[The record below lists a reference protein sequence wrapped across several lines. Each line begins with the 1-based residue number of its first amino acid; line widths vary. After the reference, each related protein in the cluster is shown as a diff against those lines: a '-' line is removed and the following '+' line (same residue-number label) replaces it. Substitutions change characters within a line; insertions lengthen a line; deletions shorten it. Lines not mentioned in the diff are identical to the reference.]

1 MLVTILGSR
10 RPSVQKGAS
19 VSTTRELFAGHRIR
33 CTPQRRALY
42 EALLGTKSHPTAEEL
57 YRIVKPATERLSRA
71 TVYNTL
77 EMLCEAGLAR
87 KLPSNRGCC
96 RYDADLSE
104 HLHICFREDGSIRDL
119 PDDLGEKLIRHIS
132 QDVIAE
138 IEGRLGIGIDGI
150 SIQLLAR
157 RQKA

>member
-1 MLVTILGSR
+1 M
-10 RPSVQKGAS
+10 
-19 VSTTRELFAGHRIR
+19 VSTTRELFAGHSIR
-33 CTPQRRALY
+33 CTSQRRALY

-57 YRIVKPATERLSRA
+57 YRIVKPTTQRLSRA

-96 RYDADLSE
+96 RYDADVSE
-104 HLHICFREDGSIRDL
+104 HLHICVREDGAIRDL

-132 QDVIAE
+132 KDVIAE
-138 IEGRLGIGIDGI
+138 IEGRMGIGIDGI
-150 SIQLLAR
+150 SVQLQAR
-157 RQKA
+157 RKDA

>member
-1 MLVTILGSR
+1 M
-10 RPSVQKGAS
+10 
-19 VSTTRELFAGHRIR
+19 VSTTKELFADHSIR

-42 EALLGTKSHPTAEEL
+42 EALRGTKSHPTAEEL
-57 YRIVKPATERLSRA
+57 YRIVKPTTKRLSRA

-77 EMLCEAGLAR
+77 ETLCEAGLAR

-96 RYDADLSE
+96 RYDADVSE
-104 HLHICFREDGSIRDL
+104 HLHICFREDGAIRDL
-119 PDDLGEKLIRHIS
+119 PNDLGEKLIRHIS
-132 QDVIAE
+132 PDVIAE

-157 RQKA
+157 RQNA

>member
-1 MLVTILGSR
+1 MT
-10 RPSVQKGAS
+10 
-19 VSTTRELFAGHRIR
+19 TTRQLLAGHRIR

-57 YRIVKPATERLSRA
+57 YRIVKPATRRLSRA

-77 EMLCEAGLAR
+77 ETLCEVGLAR

-96 RYDADLSE
+96 RYDADVSE
-104 HLHICFREDGSIRDL
+104 HLHICFREDGAIRDL
-119 PDDLGEKLIRHIS
+119 PADLGEKLIRHIS
-132 QDVIAE
+132 EDVIAE

-157 RQKA
+157 RRDA

>member
-1 MLVTILGSR
+1 M
-10 RPSVQKGAS
+10 
-19 VSTTRELFAGHRIR
+19 VSTTRELFAGHSIR
-33 CTPQRRALY
+33 CTSQRRALY

-57 YRIVKPATERLSRA
+57 YRIVKPTTQRLSRA

-96 RYDADLSE
+96 RYDADVRD
-104 HLHICFREDGSIRDL
+104 HLHICFREDGAIRDL

-132 QDVIAE
+132 KDVIAE
-138 IEGRLGIGIDGI
+138 IEGRMGIGIDGI
-150 SIQLLAR
+150 SVQLQAR
-157 RQKA
+157 RKDA

>member
-1 MLVTILGSR
+1 M
-10 RPSVQKGAS
+10 
-19 VSTTRELFAGHRIR
+19 VSTTKELFADHSIR

-42 EALLGTKSHPTAEEL
+42 EALRGTKSHPTAEEL
-57 YRIVKPATERLSRA
+57 YRIVKPTTGRLSRA

-77 EMLCEAGLAR
+77 ETLCEAGLAR

-96 RYDADLSE
+96 RYDADVSE
-104 HLHICFREDGSIRDL
+104 HLHICFREDGAIRDL

-138 IEGRLGIGIDGI
+138 IEDRLGIGIDGI
-150 SIQLLAR
+150 SIQLLAC
-157 RQKA
+157 RQNA

>member
-1 MLVTILGSR
+1 M
-10 RPSVQKGAS
+10 
-19 VSTTRELFAGHRIR
+19 VSTTRELFAGHSIR
-33 CTPQRRALY
+33 CTSQRRALY

-57 YRIVKPATERLSRA
+57 YRIVKPTTQRLSRA

-96 RYDADLSE
+96 RYDADVSE
-104 HLHICFREDGSIRDL
+104 HLHICFREDGAIRDL

-132 QDVIAE
+132 KDVIAE
-138 IEGRLGIGIDGI
+138 IEGRMGIGIDGI
-150 SIQLLAR
+150 TVQLQAR
-157 RQKA
+157 RQDA